1 MSEHDIEALNATE
14 LIAAAFEWVVVH
26 GHEDAD
32 LVERVVDA
40 YVASAESVPS

>member
-1 MSEHDIEALNATE
+1 MSKHEIEALNATE
-14 LIAAAFEWVVVH
+14 LIAAAFEWFVVH

-40 YVASAESVPS
+40 YLAAAESVPS